1 MPRLID
7 IAREVLGETVSN
19 ILNCENCHS
28 VDDFLLNYETIRK
41 ANQHTVGEQVEYYK
55 PFSRC
60 HLATM
65 CGREVTVCSLELPL
79 IGRETQKKDQ

>member
-55 PFSRC
+55 P
-60 HLATM
+60 
-65 CGREVTVCSLELPL
+65 SLQ
-79 IGRETQKKDQ
+79 IGRAHV

>member
-55 PFSRC
+55 PSL
-60 HLATM
+60 HS
-65 CGREVTVCSLELPL
+65 VTVNSPPYVAE
-79 IGRETQKKDQ
+79 R